1 MEEALFAMLG
11 TIFLIAGI
19 VSVIMIVSLWKLYEK
34 AGKPGWACLIPIYST
49 IVMIEIAKKPM
60 IWLLYLFI
68 PIVNI
73 VFAIWL
79 TNLFVKSYGK
89 SEGFTVGCLLLP
101 YIFYPILA
109 FDKSAVYIHNKTNEI
124 NEIGTAA

>member
-1 MEEALFAMLG
+1 MGEALLAVLG
-11 TIFLIAGI
+11 TILMIALA
-19 VSVIMIVSLWKLYEK
+19 VSVVMIISMWKLFEK

-49 IVMIEIAKKPM
+49 IVMIEIVKKPM
-60 IWLLYLFI
+60 IWLLYLLI
-68 PIVNI
+68 PFVNV

-89 SEGFTVGCLLLP
+89 SEGFTVGCILLP

-109 FDKSAVYIHNKTNEI
+109 FDKKAVYIYDKKDEI